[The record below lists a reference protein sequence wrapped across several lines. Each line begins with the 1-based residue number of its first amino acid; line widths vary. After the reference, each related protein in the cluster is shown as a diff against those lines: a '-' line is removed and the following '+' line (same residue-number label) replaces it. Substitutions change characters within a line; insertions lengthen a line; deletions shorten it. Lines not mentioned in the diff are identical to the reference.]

1 MVDKDKL
8 LLSAAEAAEI
18 MKLTVG
24 RIRQVLQSGELRG
37 KRISGVWVIDRR
49 DLEQFQKQRREL

>member
-1 MVDKDKL
+1 MVDKDKV